1 MMSEL
6 RSDDPV
12 VFDAAVVSSLTGHDE
27 DAEFGRVLVG
37 RFQRMLPERLRR
49 IDAALAEEDLTDA
62 MDAVL
67 SLKSSSGTVG
77 AGELFVIGSLVEAHL
92 RRRDF
97 DAATRAAAELAAAA
111 DRADRAITA
120 YLGA

>member
-12 VFDAAVVSSLTGHDE
+12 VFDAAVVSSLTGDDE
-27 DAEFGRVLVG
+27 DAEFARVFVG

-49 IDAALAEEDLTDA
+49 IDVALAEQDITDA

-67 SLKSSSGTVG
+67 SLKSASGTVG
-77 AGELFVIGSLVEAHL
+77 AGELFVIGSVVEAHL

-97 DAATRAAAELAAAA
+97 DAATRAAGDLPAAAV
-111 DRADRAITA
+111 RADRAITA